1 MKYCSRC
8 TYPNNNPYGM
18 IFDSEGVCMGCRV
31 HEEKDTINWEER
43 LNKLKKI
50 IRNAKKNIKGDNFDC
65 IVPVTGGGDSYFTL
79 HIVKNILEMNPLI
92 VNYNSHYNTRVG
104 IRNLANLS
112 TVFDCEDLI
121 ALRSAFLSLA
131 GNFPTVCRG
140 SMTVDFMP

>member
-1 MKYCSRC
+1 
-8 TYPNNNPYGM
+8 M

-79 HIVKNILEMNPLI
+79 HIVKNLLELNPLI
-92 VNYNSHYNTRVG
+92 VK
-104 IRNLANLS
+104 
-112 TVFDCEDLI
+112 
-121 ALRSAFLSLA
+121 
-131 GNFPTVCRG
+131 
-140 SMTVDFMP
+140 